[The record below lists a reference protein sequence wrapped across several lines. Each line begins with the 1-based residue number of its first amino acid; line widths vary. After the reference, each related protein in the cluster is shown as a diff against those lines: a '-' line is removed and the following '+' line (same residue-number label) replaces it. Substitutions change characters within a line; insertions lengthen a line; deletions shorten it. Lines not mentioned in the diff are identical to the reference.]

1 MVLRGERLKTHKIL
15 IILGISVLSCLMLFS
30 SCAQTGYKT
39 FRQTKGCDHYSFD
52 RPAAYWLTVN
62 MHNSDP
68 QSVNG
73 VRFVGKTSIGS
84 EIDLTVNIGNHAAD
98 YPDAQAAA
106 DRMLTVEGRELIDRS
121 VGTVSG
127 VPCQLLALYTEPMGT
142 NDTSKF
148 QRVAFFD
155 YNGRLWDFGLYS
167 ERSDAAQVDTDFGRL
182 LSTFTLLP

>member
-1 MVLRGERLKTHKIL
+1 MVLRGERLKTL
-15 IILGISVLSCLMLFS
+15 IILGISVLSCLMLLS
-30 SCAQTGYKT
+30 GCDQTGYKT
-39 FRQTKGCDHYSFD
+39 FQQTKGVDHYSFE
-52 RPAAYWLTVN
+52 RPAAYRLTMN
-62 MHNSDP
+62 HASSNP

-84 EIDLTVNIGNHAAD
+84 EIDLTVNIGNHGAD

-106 DRMLTVEGRELIDRS
+106 DRMLTVEGRELIERS
-121 VGTVSG
+121 VGIVSG
-127 VPCQLLALYTEPMGT
+127 VPCQILALYTEPIGS

-148 QRVAFFD
+148 RRIAFFD

-167 ERSDAAQVDTDFGRL
+167 ERSDAAQVNADFDRL